1 MSGFF
6 EKSKNIIQTIIPT
19 GKKFVADTVSELKKS
34 SWPPKNEL
42 MESTLLV
49 IVSVVILGLF
59 VAGVD
64 YLIRECLNLLISS

>member
-1 MSGFF
+1 MSGFQ
-6 EKSKNIIQTIIPT
+6 EKSKNILKTIIPT
-19 GKKFVADTVSELKKS
+19 GKRFVVDTINELKKS